1 MVLVTLYPYPNH
13 VQFQIVQ
20 LFGIRTY
27 NPLLATDS
35 E

>member
-1 MVLVTLYPYPNH
+1 MVLVTLYPNH